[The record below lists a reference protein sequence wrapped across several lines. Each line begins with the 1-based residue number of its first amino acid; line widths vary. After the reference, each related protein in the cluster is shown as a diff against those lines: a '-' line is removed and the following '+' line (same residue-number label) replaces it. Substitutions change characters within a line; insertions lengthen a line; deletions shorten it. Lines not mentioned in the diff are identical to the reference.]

1 MALDE
6 LPPLSNLTGC
16 GKTLFSRRSTQI
28 NADKTFVLNP
38 RLSAFIRGQPF
49 DGLFQHPV
57 KEAGP
62 TARTSRVQPL
72 GLTAN

>member
-6 LPPLSNLTGC
+6 LPPLTNLTGC

-49 DGLFQHPV
+49 DGIFQHPAKGAV
-57 KEAGP
+57 NL
-62 TARTSRVQPL
+62 TLQDYVHARAPL
-72 GLTAN
+72 